1 MSLKAQ
7 RLPVP
12 SMRTSYFLKKSLVN
26 KIKAFQNGACVAV
39 DKLMYNDEKNEG
51 RRVGQLNQSKG

>member
-1 MSLKAQ
+1 
-7 RLPVP
+7 
-12 SMRTSYFLKKSLVN
+12 MRTSYFLKKSLVN